1 MHWNAKHDKKE
12 PTAWGQKENFPYD
25 YNKQRQKQKIIVMV
39 FDKLFTGSLEV

>member
-1 MHWNAKHDKKE
+1 MHCNAKHDKKG

-25 YNKQRQKQKIIVMV
+25 CNKQRQKQKTIVMV